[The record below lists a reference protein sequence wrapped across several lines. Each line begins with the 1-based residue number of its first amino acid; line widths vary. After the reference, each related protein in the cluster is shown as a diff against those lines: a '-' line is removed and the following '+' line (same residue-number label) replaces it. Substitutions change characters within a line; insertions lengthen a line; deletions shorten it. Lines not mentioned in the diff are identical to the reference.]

1 MIGVYEIVNKVNG
14 KKYIGSS
21 ADDINKRRRAHFNQL
36 RRGDHN
42 NPLLQRS
49 FNKYGEKVFEFQ
61 PILVC
66 SPSDVLSYEQTLI
79 DGLHPEYNLCPD
91 AASMLGYQ
99 FTPEQSKRM
108 SVSHLGQ
115 VPWNK
120 GIQLLESQKAKLR
133 VSQRGH
139 IPWNKGKKATR
150 LACLHQCESHL
161 GLKHTEES
169 KLKRLWTWRKKRA
182 EGLFKRPFPRKS
194 KSSLN
199 PKLIK
204 EVAMLI

>member
-1 MIGVYEIVNKVNG
+1 MVGVYSITNRLDS

-21 ADDINKRRRAHFNQL
+21 ARNVEKRWSRHLILL
-36 RRGDHN
+36 RRGVHKN
-42 NPLLQRS
+42 TYLQNV
-49 FNKYGEKVFEFQ
+49 FNKYGEKVFEFR
-61 PILVC
+61 PLLVC

-79 DGLHPEYNLCPD
+79 DGLHPEYNLCPN
-91 AASMLGYQ
+91 ATSMLGYQ
-99 FTPEQSKRM
+99 FTPDQKKRM
-108 SVSHLGQ
+108 SISHFGQ

-120 GIQLLESQKAKLR
+120 GVPMTEEQNERLHASLR
-133 VSQRGH
+133 GL